1 MTSLRKEAYQLLESM
16 PEETL
21 FSVIQFLQAEKLKQL
36 SRNQRLEEKRV
47 ALDELLQLCKPI
59 PELDCEKELAQYRR
73 EKFGYAN
80 TH

>member
-1 MTSLRKEAYQLLESM
+1 MTPLRQEAFQLLESM

-21 FSVIQFLQAEKLKQL
+21 FSVIQYLQAEKLKQL
-36 SRNQRLEEKRV
+36 SRDQRLEEKRV

-59 PELDCEKELAQYRR
+59 PALNCEKELAQYRR